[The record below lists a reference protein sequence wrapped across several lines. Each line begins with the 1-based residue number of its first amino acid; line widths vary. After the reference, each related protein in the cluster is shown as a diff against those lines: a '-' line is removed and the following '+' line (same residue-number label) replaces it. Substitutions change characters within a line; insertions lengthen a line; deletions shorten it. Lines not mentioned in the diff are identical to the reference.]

1 MESVLNPIGWLTV
14 GAVLML
20 LELIIPGG
28 IVFFLGSACIVV
40 AMAVYLELVTTWVG
54 ALTLFFIASLI
65 LIVTLRALFSR
76 FIEGDSSVGNTSEIL
91 DEVGEIVEV
100 IESIG
105 PADKVGTVKFRGTA
119 WRALGG
125 GKEIPAGSMARIVS
139 RENISLL
146 VTAVDPIEKQM
157 E

>member
-1 MESVLNPIGWLTV
+1 MESFLNPIGWLTV

-28 IVFFLGSACIVV
+28 IVFFLGSACVVV
-40 AMAVYLELVTTWVG
+40 ATAVYFKLVTTWVS
-54 ALTLFFIASLI
+54 ALTLFFVSSLV
-65 LIVTLRALFSR
+65 LIITLRALFSR
-76 FIEGDSSVGNTSEIL
+76 FIEGDSTVANTSEIL

-100 IESIG
+100 IETIG

-119 WRALGG
+119 WRALGE
-125 GKEIPAGSMARIVS
+125 GKELPAGSLARIVS

-146 VTAVDPIEKQM
+146 VTAADPIEKQM

>member
-1 MESVLNPIGWLTV
+1 MESFLNPIGWLTV

-40 AMAVYLELVTTWVG
+40 AAAVYLELVTTWVG
-54 ALTLFFIASLI
+54 AITLFFISSLI
-65 LIVTLRALFSR
+65 LIVTLRAIISR

-105 PADKVGTVKFRGTA
+105 PADKVGAVKFRGTA
-119 WRALGG
+119 WRALGE